1 MQGFHGMA
9 GFPGMLGALDC
20 THVPIQSPGG
30 ENAELFRNRKGYYS
44 LNIQAVVTSELKF
57 INIVS
62 RWYGSAHDSTIF
74 GNSRLCARF
83 EAGEFARGYLL
94 GDAGYPCKPYLLTPI
109 PSPTTAAHQR
119 YNYSHILTW
128 YPVERAF
135 GIVKR
140 RFPCL
145 RVVLRVKVLHFYNN
159 LCFLSL
165 VM

>member
-1 MQGFHGMA
+1 MA
-9 GFPGMLGALDC
+9 GFPGVLGALDC

-74 GNSRLCARF
+74 DNSRLCARF

-109 PSPTTAAHQR
+109 TVS
-119 YNYSHILTW
+119 
-128 YPVERAF
+128 
-135 GIVKR
+135 
-140 RFPCL
+140 
-145 RVVLRVKVLHFYNN
+145 
-159 LCFLSL
+159 FLENALSIGYTSKL
-165 VM
+165 I